1 MNTNERVVEIRPK
14 KKIQARTGFEPW
26 PTGLN
31 FFQVLSNFSFSSVH
45 SCEDRLYPSSVEIA
59 ADQKLGKYTTI
70 AHSLQ

>member
-1 MNTNERVVEIRPK
+1 MNTNEQVVEIRPK
-14 KKIQARTGFEPW
+14 KNSGPYEIWIMTYGPE
-26 PTGLN
+26 
-31 FFQVLSNFSFSSVH
+31 FFQVLSNYSFSSVH

>member
-14 KKIQARTGFEPW
+14 KNSRPYGIWTYGPE
-26 PTGLN
+26 
-31 FFQVLSNFSFSSVH
+31 FFQVLSNYSFSSVH